1 MADNNEKLQTI
12 LRKFDRD
19 WTASD
24 EARTEATNDLFFS
37 RISQWDD
44 WLNEYTTLQYRGQ
57 FDVVRPVVRKLV
69 AEMRQN
75 PVDVLFKPKDGADP
89 NAADILMGM
98 YRTDMRHNT
107 AKISVN
113 VAVREQIEAGV
124 GAWRLVT
131 DYEDQDPTSNNQ
143 VIRRVPIH
151 EACTHVVWD
160 ANAKQMDK
168 SDAKHC
174 TVISAMS
181 KDGWE
186 AFAEEHD
193 LDEEDLPDFQS
204 PSSNWAFPWSTN
216 DVYYIAEYYEV
227 EEKKET
233 VFIYQDPMTGEPV
246 SYFKRDIK
254 DVIDELAD
262 KGMEKI
268 GERKVTRRRVYKSL
282 LTNTMILK
290 DRELIAGEH
299 IPIVP
304 VFGEW
309 SFAGDKEV
317 YEGVV
322 RLTKDGQRLRNMIM
336 SFNADI
342 VARSPKKK
350 PFFFP
355 EQIAGFEHMY
365 SGTDDYPYYLINR
378 TDENNGDLPL
388 QPLGYYEN
396 PEVPQA
402 NAYMLE
408 AATGAVKEVAT
419 LGVDAEAAGGQVA
432 FDTVNQLN
440 MRADLETYVFQDNLA
455 TAMRRDGEIY
465 AAMVN
470 DIYDVPRNVSMTL
483 EDGSEKEVQL
493 LTQVVDFQSGN
504 VMTLNDIRGRY
515 ETYTDVGPSF
525 QSMKNQNRSELLD
538 LLSKVPPGTPE
549 YQMLLLQYFTLLDG
563 KGVEMMREYANR
575 QLVTMGLKKP
585 ETPEEQQWVAD
596 AQQQQQNT
604 PDPAMVQ
611 ARGVYLQG
619 QADLMKAQNDQQS
632 LTIEAAKVD
641 ATSQLNAA
649 KIAEIFNGMDLDKQK
664 AFREYL
670 ELMGHFQKQTSDD
683 SRANAELLLKGN
695 GQQHAQR
702 MDMTNFLQSQRQNS
716 PSANPG
722 EIPRTM

>member
-75 PVDVLFKPKDGADP
+75 PVDVLYKPKDGADP

-151 EACTHVVWD
+151 EACSHVVWD

-174 TVISAMS
+174 TIISAMS

-193 LDEEDLPDFQS
+193 LDEDDIPTFRSPD
-204 PSSNWAFPWSTN
+204 SNWAFPWVTK
-216 DVYYIAEYYEV
+216 DVYYVAEYYEV
-227 EEKKET
+227 EERKET
-233 VFIYQDPMTGEPV
+233 VFIYQDPMTDEPV

-254 DVIDELAD
+254 DVIDEIAD
-262 KGMEKI
+262 RGLEKI
-268 GERKVTRRRVYKSL
+268 GERKVKRRRVYKSL
-282 LTNTMILK
+282 LTNTSILK

-355 EQIAGFEHMY
+355 EQIAGYEHMY

-378 TDENNGDLPL
+378 TDENNGDLPV

-465 AAMVN
+465 ASMVN

-483 EDGSEKEVQL
+483 EDGSEKDVEL
-493 LTQVVDFQSGN
+493 LSQVVDFQTGR
-504 VMTLNDIRGRY
+504 VVTLNDIRGRY

-525 QSMKNQNRSELLD
+525 QSMKNQNRSEILD
-538 LLSKVPPGTPE
+538 LMSKVPPGTPE
-549 YQMLLLQYFTLLDG
+549 FQMLMLQYFTLLDG
-563 KGVEMMREYANR
+563 KGVELMREYANR

-585 ETPEEQQWVAD
+585 ETPEEQEWLVQ
-596 AQQQQQNT
+596 AQQSKQGQQ
-604 PDPAMVQ
+604 DPAMVQ
-611 ARGVYLQG
+611 AQGVLLQG
-619 QADLMKAQNDQQS
+619 QADLLKAQNDQQS
-632 LTIEAAKVD
+632 LGIEAAKVE

-649 KIAEIFNGMDLDKQK
+649 KVAEIFNNMDLDKQ
-664 AFREYL
+664 AEFREYL
-670 ELMGHFQKQTSDD
+670 KLMGHFQQQTSDEN
-683 SRANAELLLKGN
+683 RANAELFLKGS

-702 MDMTNFLQSQRQNS
+702 MDMTNFLQSQRQNQT
-716 PSANPG
+716 SANPG